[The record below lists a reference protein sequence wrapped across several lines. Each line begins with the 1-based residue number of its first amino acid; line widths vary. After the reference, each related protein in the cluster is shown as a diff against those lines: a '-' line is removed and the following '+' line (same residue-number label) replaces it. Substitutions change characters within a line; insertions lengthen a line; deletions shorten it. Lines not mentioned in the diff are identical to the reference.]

1 MKIKKT
7 IGYFFIFFGILNF
20 ILGFLGILF
29 RDQNLLIKINISL
42 LLLLIGIWLTN
53 KNWLSIIIPIF
64 IGVGIIAY
72 QYFKFTDA
80 QIKEIIGYFKNAN
93 YYFVSLAVFVG
104 FLGNA
109 LRSYRW
115 KYMLNHLG
123 YESSFQ
129 NNFMA
134 VNIGYLLNLTVPK
147 SGEISRALIVK
158 KYNNIP
164 FDKGFG
170 TIVAERIIDMFFLLF
185 FMLLAILLQFK
196 IVKAFILDKI
206 PMQLMF
212 FILLIGIVSF
222 VVFILI
228 YKYSKLKIV
237 ILFKEK
243 ISGLKEGLLS
253 IIHMKEKWTY
263 LFQTVLIWTSY
274 LVTYYF
280 ATKVIPETSSL
291 SLGPILT
298 SFVVGSIA
306 IAFTNSGF
314 GAYPF
319 LTSKVLLFYAI
330 AEPAGAAFGWI
341 IWTSQMLL
349 VLLLG
354 LLSFLFLPILNRK

>member
-1 MKIKKT
+1 
-7 IGYFFIFFGILNF
+7 L
-20 ILGFLGILF
+20 
-29 RDQNLLIKINISL
+29 
-42 LLLLIGIWLTN
+42 
-53 KNWLSIIIPIF
+53 KNQVSKWLSILIPILL
-64 IGVGIIAY
+64 GVGIIVY
-72 QYFKFTDA
+72 QYSKFTDA
-80 QIKEIIGYFKNAN
+80 QINEIVGYFKNAD
-93 YYFVSLAVFVG
+93 YFYVGLAVFVG
-104 FLGNA
+104 FIGNA
-109 LRSYRW
+109 IRAYRW
-115 KYMLNHLG
+115 KYMLDHLG
-123 YESSFQ
+123 YTSSFQ

-170 TIVAERIIDMFFLLF
+170 TIVAERLIDMIFLLF
-185 FMLLAILLQFK
+185 FMLLSVILQFK

-206 PMQLMF
+206 PLHLIM
-212 FILLIGIVSF
+212 LLSIFGF
-222 VVFILI
+222 VFLVIFILI

-237 ILFKEK
+237 AVFKEK

-253 IIHMKEKWTY
+253 IIHMKEKWKY
-263 LFQTVLIWTSY
+263 FFQTILIWVSY
-274 LVTYYF
+274 LITYYV
-280 ATKVIPETSSL
+280 ATKVIPETST
-291 SLGPILT
+291 LT
-298 SFVVGSIA
+298 FEAIITCFVVGSIA

-330 AEPAGAAFGWI
+330 AEPAGTAFGWI

-354 LLSFLFLPILNRK
+354 LLSFLLLPILNRK

>member
-1 MKIKKT
+1 LSIV
-7 IGYFFIFFGILNF
+7 IPIL
-20 ILGFLGILF
+20 LGI
-29 RDQNLLIKINISL
+29 
-42 LLLLIGIWLTN
+42 
-53 KNWLSIIIPIF
+53 
-64 IGVGIIAY
+64 GIIVY
-72 QYFKFTDA
+72 QYSKFTDA
-80 QIKEIIGYFKNAN
+80 QINEIIGYFKNAD
-93 YYFVSLAVFVG
+93 YFYVCLAVFVG
-104 FLGNA
+104 FIGNA
-109 LRSYRW
+109 IRAYRW
-115 KYMLNHLG
+115 KYMLDHLG
-123 YESSFQ
+123 YDSSFQ

-170 TIVAERIIDMFFLLF
+170 TIVAERLIDMIFLLF
-185 FMLLAILLQFK
+185 FMLLSVVLQFK

-206 PMQLMF
+206 PLQLMTLLSIF
-212 FILLIGIVSF
+212 GILFLIVF
-222 VVFILI
+222 VLI

-237 ILFKEK
+237 AVFKEK

-253 IIHMKEKWTY
+253 IIHMKEKWKY
-263 LFQTVLIWTSY
+263 FFQTILIWIYY
-274 LVTYYF
+274 LITYYI
-280 ATKVIPETSSL
+280 ATKVIPETST
-291 SLGPILT
+291 LT
-298 SFVVGSIA
+298 FEAIITCFVVGSIA

-330 AEPAGAAFGWI
+330 AEPAGTAFGWI

-354 LLSFLFLPILNRK
+354 LLSFLLLPILNRK

>member
-1 MKIKKT
+1 MKNQVSK
-7 IGYFFIFFGILNF
+7 
-20 ILGFLGILF
+20 
-29 RDQNLLIKINISL
+29 
-42 LLLLIGIWLTN
+42 
-53 KNWLSIIIPIF
+53 WLSIVIPILLG
-64 IGVGIIAY
+64 IGIIVY
-72 QYFKFTDA
+72 QYSKFTDA
-80 QIKEIIGYFKNAN
+80 QINEIVGYFKNAD
-93 YYFVSLAVFVG
+93 YFYVCLAVFVG
-104 FLGNA
+104 FIGNA
-109 LRSYRW
+109 IRAYRW
-115 KYMLNHLG
+115 KYMLDHLG
-123 YESSFQ
+123 YDSSFQ

-170 TIVAERIIDMFFLLF
+170 TIVAERLIDMIFLLF
-185 FMLLAILLQFK
+185 FMLLSVVLQFK

-206 PMQLMF
+206 PLQLMTLLSIF
-212 FILLIGIVSF
+212 GILFLIVF
-222 VVFILI
+222 VLI

-237 ILFKEK
+237 AVFKEK

-253 IIHMKEKWTY
+253 IIHMKEKWKY
-263 LFQTVLIWTSY
+263 FFQTILIWVSY
-274 LVTYYF
+274 LITYYV
-280 ATKVIPETSSL
+280 ATKVIPETST
-291 SLGPILT
+291 LT
-298 SFVVGSIA
+298 FEAIITCFVVGSIA

-330 AEPAGAAFGWI
+330 AEPAGTAFGWI

-354 LLSFLFLPILNRK
+354 LLSFLLLPILNRK

>member
-1 MKIKKT
+1 MKNQVSK
-7 IGYFFIFFGILNF
+7 
-20 ILGFLGILF
+20 
-29 RDQNLLIKINISL
+29 
-42 LLLLIGIWLTN
+42 
-53 KNWLSIIIPIF
+53 WLSIVIPILLG
-64 IGVGIIAY
+64 IGIIVY
-72 QYFKFTDA
+72 QYSKFTDA
-80 QIKEIIGYFKNAN
+80 QINEIIGYFKNAD
-93 YYFVSLAVFVG
+93 YFYVCLAVFVG
-104 FLGNA
+104 FIGNA
-109 LRSYRW
+109 IRAYRW
-115 KYMLNHLG
+115 KYMLDHLG
-123 YESSFQ
+123 YDSSFQ

-170 TIVAERIIDMFFLLF
+170 TIVAERLIDMIFLLF
-185 FMLLAILLQFK
+185 FMLLSVILQFK

-206 PMQLMF
+206 PLQLMT
-212 FILLIGIVSF
+212 LLSIFGISF
-222 VVFILI
+222 LIVFILI

-237 ILFKEK
+237 AVFKEK

-253 IIHMKEKWTY
+253 IIHMKEKWKY
-263 LFQTVLIWTSY
+263 FFQTILIWSSY
-274 LVTYYF
+274 LITYYI
-280 ATKVIPETSSL
+280 ATKVISETST
-291 SLGPILT
+291 LT
-298 SFVVGSIA
+298 FEAIITCFVVGSIA

-330 AEPAGAAFGWI
+330 AEPAGTAFGWI

-354 LLSFLFLPILNRK
+354 LLSFLLLPILNRK